1 MSIRPILA
9 ILGSLIVAAIGA
21 AVVMKNMSNPT
32 LVAAP
37 SATPAVVA
45 PAEVKPITIPEI
57 KPEVKP
63 EPKPEPKPEVKTEP
77 KPVPV
82 PEVKPEPK
90 PVPEFKHEVK
100 PEVKSGKTDLVMF
113 GGTPGRNMVN
123 LIDKNIPAKLDLKD
137 EKALLWKAELG
148 SLSYGGPTIA
158 GGKVFVGTNNSKPRN
173 PRDTRK
179 NADGDVEVLDKGIL
193 MCFDEATGNFLWQ
206 AVHDKLPG
214 GQVRDWP
221 DIGVCSAPLV
231 EGNRVYY
238 VSNRCTLVCLDIN
251 GMADGNQGITTEQ
264 YKDKTDAD
272 VIWEYNMIG
281 ELKVFPHNSSVACP
295 MVIGDLIYVVTA
307 NGVDENHKNI
317 PQPQAPSFIAVNKT
331 TGKLAWQSNLP
342 GNNIMHG
349 QWSNPAFSDAGGVK
363 QVIFPGG
370 DGWLYSFTADKGE
383 LVWKLDANPKDT
395 IYDLGGAGF
404 KSDFIGTPV
413 IQDGM
418 LYLGTGQDPEHFT
431 GIAHFYCIDIK
442 KAVEN
447 AKKNKSLDVSPE
459 LADKMEPDKDGKP
472 KQTGKPNPDSAVV
485 WHYGGV
491 DKRKFVPRDFQFGRT
506 MSTACVVDGIVYIS
520 EIAGYI
526 HCLDAKTGKKLWQ
539 YDLKGEIWGS
549 PFYVDGKVYLAASGD
564 LFVFKHSKTPK
575 AIDEIDNPD
584 ASDAKDFTMKLKAKR
599 KEVETEVLLAK
610 VEFEAQIRSTP
621 VVANGVLYV
630 MTETTLY
637 AFKPT
642 K

>member
-9 ILGSLIVAAIGA
+9 ILGSLIVAAIGG
-21 AVVMKNMSNPT
+21 AVVMKNMANPA

-37 SATPAVVA
+37 SPPADVVATP
-45 PAEVKPITIPEI
+45 EV

-63 EPKPEPKPEVKTEP
+63 EPKPEVKPEP

-82 PEVKPEPK
+82 PDVKPEPK
-90 PVPEFKHEVK
+90 PVPAPVPEFKHEVK
-100 PEVKSGKTDLVMF
+100 PEVKSGKSDLVMF
-113 GGTPGRNMVN
+113 GGTPSRNMVN
-123 LIDKNIPAKLDLKD
+123 LTDKNIPVKPDPND
-137 EKALLWKAELG
+137 DKALLWKAELG

-173 PRDTRK
+173 PRDSKK

-238 VSNRCTLVCLDIN
+238 VSNRCTLVCVDIN

-317 PQPQAPSFIAVNKT
+317 PQPQAPSFIAVNKA

-370 DGWLYSFTADKGE
+370 DGWLYSFTAEKGE

-413 IQDGM
+413 IHDGM
-418 LYLGTGQDPEHFT
+418 LFLGTGQDPEHFT

-447 AKKNKSLDVSPE
+447 AKKNKALDVSPE
-459 LADKMEPDKDGKP
+459 LVDKMEQDKDGKP
-472 KQTGKPNPDSAVV
+472 KQTGKPNPDSAMV
-485 WHYGGV
+485 WQYGGV
-491 DKRKFVPRDFQFGRT
+491 DKRKFVPRDFRFGRT

-526 HCLDAKTGKKLWQ
+526 HCLDAKTGKKFWQ

-564 LFVFKHSKTPK
+564 LFVFKHGKTPK
-575 AIDEIDNPD
+575 VIDEIDNPD
-584 ASDAKDFTMKLKAKR
+584 AADAKDFTAKLKAKR
-599 KEVETEVLLAK
+599 KETEAEVLLAK

-637 AFKPT
+637 AFKPA

>member
-9 ILGSLIVAAIGA
+9 ILGSLIVAAIGVV
-21 AVVMKNMSNPT
+21 VVMKNMANPT

-37 SATPAVVA
+37 SPPAAVIATP
-45 PAEVKPITIPEI
+45 EVKPESKSEVKPEI
-57 KPEVKP
+57 KPEPKAEVKPEVKPVP
-63 EPKPEPKPEVKTEP
+63 EPKPKP
-77 KPVPV
+77 
-82 PEVKPEPK
+82 
-90 PVPEFKHEVK
+90 EVK
-100 PEVKSGKTDLVMF
+100 PEVKSGKSDLVMF
-113 GGTPGRNMVN
+113 GGTPSRNMVN
-123 LIDKNIPAKLDLKD
+123 LIDKNIPAKPDPND
-137 EKALLWKAELG
+137 DKALLWKAELG
-148 SLSYGGPTIA
+148 SLSYGGPTVA

-173 PRDTRK
+173 PRDSKK
-179 NADGDVEVLDKGIL
+179 NGDGDVEPLDKGIL

-221 DIGVCSAPLV
+221 DIGVCSTPLV

-238 VSNRCTLVCLDIN
+238 VSNRCTLVCLDTN

-295 MVIGDLIYVVTA
+295 MIIGDLIYIVTA

-331 TGKLAWQSNLP
+331 TGKLVWQSNLP

-370 DGWLYSFTADKGE
+370 DGWLYSLTADKGE
-383 LVWKLDANPKDT
+383 LVWKLDANPKNT
-395 IYDLGGAGF
+395 IYDLGGAGA

-413 IQDGM
+413 VYEGL
-418 LYLGTGQDPEHFT
+418 LYMGTGQDPEHFT

-447 AKKNKSLDVSPE
+447 AKKNKTLDVSPE
-459 LADKMEPDKDGKP
+459 LVDKMVKDADGKP
-472 KQTGKPNPDSAVV
+472 KLTGIPNPHSAVV
-485 WHYGGV
+485 WEYGGT
-491 DKRKFVPRDFQFGRT
+491 DNRKFVPRDFQFGRT
-506 MSTACVVDGIVYIS
+506 MSTACVIEGVVYIS

-526 HCLDAKTGKKLWQ
+526 HCLDAKTGKKFWQ

-549 PFYVDGKVYLAASGD
+549 PFFVDGKVYLAASGD
-564 LFVFKHSKTPK
+564 LFVFKHGKTPK

-599 KEVETEVLLAK
+599 KEVETEVLLSK
-610 VEFEAQIRSTP
+610 VEFDAQIRSTP

-630 MTETTLY
+630 MTEKTLY